1 MGTRIT
7 IVAVALFM
15 LAFICSGLL
24 RSQQYIE
31 PEAER
36 EFLLG
41 DVDGDG
47 AWCLGDPVML
57 VYHLFRDGRELPCP
71 ASADFDG
78 SNCLDVNDVVYGLR
92 FLFIGDVYVSG
103 VVPESKC
110 WMPPA

>member
-47 AWCLGDPVML
+47 AWCLGDPLML
-57 VYHLFRDGRELPCP
+57 V
-71 ASADFDG
+71 
-78 SNCLDVNDVVYGLR
+78 
-92 FLFIGDVYVSG
+92 
-103 VVPESKC
+103 
-110 WMPPA
+110 